1 MKQQRLGKGLG
12 ALIEDASVVSGEE
25 QKEGLKLV
33 SVNDIDPNADQ
44 PRKHFDNEK
53 LKELSQSIITYG
65 VVQPIIVQENGER
78 YTIIAGERRY
88 RAARLAGLKE
98 LPVIVKEFSKT
109 ELMEVSLVENL
120 QREDLNPIEEAQAM
134 RMLMDE
140 HHLTQD
146 ELSSRLGKSRSAVAN
161 TLRLLSLPESVRSF
175 VIAGDLSSGHAR
187 CLVSMDRDED
197 KQRLA
202 QKIVTQGLSVRATE
216 ELIKA
221 LGRKLPVASKG
232 KDTAP
237 EIEEAEK
244 SLTAA
249 LGTRVQISGD
259 LKRGKIILQ
268 YYNQEQLNSLFDFLM
283 TSLEDE

>member
-1 MKQQRLGKGLG
+1 MK
-12 ALIEDASVVSGEE
+12 
-25 QKEGLKLV
+25 
-33 SVNDIDPNADQ
+33 
-44 PRKHFDNEK
+44 
-53 LKELSQSIITYG
+53 TYG
-65 VVQPIIVQENGER
+65 IVQPIIVQANGSR

-88 RAARLAGLKE
+88 RAARLAGIKE
-98 LPVIVKEFSKT
+98 VPVIVKEFSET

-140 HHLTQD
+140 HNLTQD

-161 TLRLLSLPESVRSF
+161 TLRLLSLPEAVRSL
-175 VIAGDLSSGHAR
+175 VIAGELSSGHAR
-187 CLVSMDRDED
+187 CLVALERDED
-197 KQRLA
+197 KLKLA
-202 QKIVTQGLSVRATE
+202 QKIVSQGLSVRATE

-221 LGRKLPVASKG
+221 LSKTIQPVVKEKG
-232 KDTAP
+232 SAP

-249 LGTRVQISGD
+249 LGTRVQIAGD

-268 YYNQEQLNSLFDFLM
+268 YYNPEQLNSLFDFLM
-283 TSLEDE
+283 TSK

>member
-1 MKQQRLGKGLG
+1 MKQQQRLGKGLG
-12 ALIEDASVVSGEE
+12 ALIGDGPA
-25 QKEGLKLV
+25 QKEDHSDGIKTV
-33 SVNDIDPNADQ
+33 NVNDIDPNEGQ
-44 PRKHFDNEK
+44 PRKHFDSDK
-53 LKELSQSIITYG
+53 LEELAQSISTYG
-65 VVQPIIVQENGER
+65 IVQPIIVQKNGSR

-98 LPVIVKEFSKT
+98 VPVIVKEYSEA

-140 HHLTQD
+140 HNLTQD
-146 ELSSRLGKSRSAVAN
+146 ELSTRLGKSRSAVAN
-161 TLRLLSLPESVRSF
+161 TLRLLSLPESVRSM

-187 CLVSMDRDED
+187 CLVALDREED

-202 QKIVTQGLSVRATE
+202 LKIVSQGLSVRATE
-216 ELIKA
+216 ELVKA
-221 LGRKLPVASKG
+221 LNRQIPQDKMRGNEE
-232 KDTAP
+232 P
-237 EIEEAEK
+237 EIKEAEK

-259 LKRGKIILQ
+259 MKRGKIILQ
-268 YYNQEQLNSLFDFLM
+268 YYNQDQLNALYDFLM
-283 TSLEDE
+283 TNK

>member
-1 MKQQRLGKGLG
+1 MKQPQQRLGKGLG
-12 ALIEDASVVSGEE
+12 ALIGEGPQNSE
-25 QKEGLKLV
+25 ERVAGLKMV
-33 SVNDIDPNADQ
+33 SVNDIDPNAEQ
-44 PRKHFDNEK
+44 PRKHFDSDRLE
-53 LKELSQSIITYG
+53 ELAQSISTYG
-65 VVQPIIVQENGER
+65 IVQPIIVQQNGSR

-98 LPVIVKEFSKT
+98 VPVVIKECSRT

-134 RMLMDE
+134 RLLMDE
-140 HHLTQD
+140 HKLTQD

-161 TLRLLSLPESVRSF
+161 TLRLLSLPESVRSM

-187 CLVSMDRDED
+187 CLVALERDED
-197 KQRLA
+197 KHRLA
-202 QKIVTQGLSVRATE
+202 MKIVSQGLSVRATE
-216 ELIKA
+216 ELVKA
-221 LGRKLPVASKG
+221 LNTLKQDNKKA
-232 KDTAP
+232 DTKP

-244 SLTAA
+244 NLTAA

-259 LKRGKIILQ
+259 LKRGKIILA

-283 TSLEDE
+283 TSK

>member
-12 ALIEDASVVSGEE
+12 ALIEDASSVSGEE
-25 QKEGLKLV
+25 QVDGLKV
-33 SVNDIDPNADQ
+33 ISVNDIDPNAGQ
-44 PRKHFDNEK
+44 PRKHFDSEK
-53 LKELSQSIITYG
+53 LDELAQSIATYG
-65 VVQPIIVQENGER
+65 IVQPIIVQEVGGR

-98 LPVIVKEFSKT
+98 VPVIVKEYSQA

-134 RMLMDE
+134 RLLMDE
-140 HHLTQD
+140 HSLTQD

-161 TLRLLSLPESVRSF
+161 TLRLLSLPESVCSM
-175 VIAGDLSSGHAR
+175 VIAGELSSGHAR
-187 CLVSMDRDED
+187 CLVALDRDED
-197 KQRLA
+197 KIRLA

-221 LGRKLPVASKG
+221 LSKTIPAAAKP

-244 SLTAA
+244 SLTTA
-249 LGTRVQISGD
+249 LGTRVQIAGD

-268 YYNQEQLNSLFDFLM
+268 YYNQDQLNSLFDFLM
-283 TSLEDE
+283 TNK